1 MNSITEKAPLA
12 VLDDGEFNVLM
23 DSDRFAQMQRVGTM
37 FSQSDLVPEVF
48 RGKPANCMVALQMA
62 FRLKIDPL
70 ALMQSMYVVH
80 GKPGL
85 EAKMVIALINK
96 RGPFDGPIQWRFDG
110 EGKSRSCTA
119 YATHRH
125 TKERCEA
132 TVPWSMVE
140 AEGWSGKA
148 GSKWKT
154 MPEVMFQYRSAAF
167 LGRLYCPEV
176 ILGLSTSDELHDMGE
191 IVINPPPQKVVMPK
205 AKVLPPTNDQP
216 AALDQP
222 QTERMVEDIVQR
234 HADAAPVTGWPKA
247 IDQETGEITMALG
260 HPVKEPTKPP
270 NGKPAQ
276 PASDSMR
283 RIVREKM
290 KSAALSDADFEK
302 KFGKPIDQMSYGE
315 VNDCIAWCGNPAAE

>member
-1 MNSITEKAPLA
+1 MNALTEKAPLN
-12 VLDDGEFNVLM
+12 VLDNGEFNTLM

-70 ALMQSMYVVH
+70 ALLQSMYVVH

-85 EAKMVIALINK
+85 EAKMVIALINT

-119 YATHRH
+119 YATHRN

-132 TVPWSMVE
+132 TVTWAMVE
-140 AEGWSGKA
+140 AEGWLGRT

-154 MPEVMFQYRSAAF
+154 MPEIMFQYRSAAF

-176 ILGLSTSDELHDMGE
+176 ILGLSTSDELQDMGE
-191 IVINPPPQKVVMPK
+191 IVINPPPVKKQVSMPRSK
-205 AKVLPPTNDQP
+205 EETI
-216 AALDQP
+216 
-222 QTERMVEDIVQR
+222 MSDILNGR
-234 HADAAPVTGWPKA
+234 HGVTQSEKDAA
-247 IDQETGEITMALG
+247 IDYETGEIS
-260 HPVKEPTKPP
+260 TKTTPETESRTDHEQPEAPP
-270 NGKPAQ
+270 SA
-276 PASDSMR
+276 PASGPPASTSMKNIAR
-283 RIVREKM
+283 KKM
-290 KSAALSDADFEK
+290 ENAALSDADFEK
-302 KFGKPIDQMSYGE
+302 KFGKPFEEMLAGE
-315 VNDCIAWCGNPAAE
+315 VNFVISWAGNPAGD